1 MFRAA
6 LLIAG
11 KDLRLTL
18 GTRQR
23 GNGFLPI
30 QIVLLGLLVIFLFSL
45 APDLGAAGGSGQETA
60 LSPSLAAILFWV
72 VSLLAQTLIFQRLY
86 GLEHGNGVRL
96 ALLTAPIPPQAVWLG
111 KFLSGLALLA
121 LTQTV
126 LCPAVILLLRQ
137 SLVGPL
143 WPALSGLLLADLGLA
158 AMGAL
163 LGAFCAAPDK
173 RAGRGSLPAIL
184 SLPLLIP
191 LLLAASRLCQ
201 LGLSPAA
208 SLPAPESAPW
218 LGLLAAFDALVIGAA
233 LVLFPFVFR
242 EE

>member
-1 MFRAA
+1 MFKAA

-18 GTRQR
+18 GAGRR
-23 GNGFLPI
+23 GGGFLPA

-45 APDLGAAGGSGQETA
+45 APDLGAADGAGQTA
-60 LSPSLAAILFWV
+60 LSPALAAVLFWV

-86 GLEHGNGVRL
+86 GLEQSSGVRL
-96 ALLTAPIPPQAVWLG
+96 TLLTAPIPPQAVWLG

-121 LTQTV
+121 LVQTI
-126 LCPAVILLLRQ
+126 LGPAVILLLRQ
-137 SLVGPL
+137 SLAGPL
-143 WPALSGLLLADLGLA
+143 LPGLAGLLLTDLGLA

-173 RAGRGSLPAIL
+173 RAGRGAMPAIL

-201 LGLSPAA
+201 MGLAPDA
-208 SLPAPESAPW
+208 SLPAPEAVPW
-218 LGLLAAFDALVIGAA
+218 LGVLAAFDALVIGAA

>member
-18 GTRQR
+18 GAGRR
-23 GNGFLPI
+23 GGGFLPA

-45 APDLGAAGGSGQETA
+45 APDMGAAGSGRDA
-60 LSPSLAAILFWV
+60 VLSPALAAILFWV

-86 GLEHGNGVRL
+86 GLEYSNGIRL
-96 ALLTAPIPPQAVWLG
+96 ALLAAPIAPQAVWLG
-111 KFLSGLALLA
+111 KFLAGLALLA
-121 LTQTV
+121 LTQII
-126 LCPAVILLLRQ
+126 LGPALVLLLRQ
-137 SLVGPL
+137 SPAGELL
-143 WPALSGLLLADLGLA
+143 PALAGLLLADLGLA

-173 RAGRGSLPAIL
+173 RAGRGALPAIL

-201 LGLSPAA
+201 LGLTQTP
-208 SLPAPESAPW
+208 SLPAPEAAPW

-233 LVLFPFVFR
+233 LALFPFVFR

>member
-18 GTRQR
+18 GARRR
-23 GNGFLPI
+23 GGGFLPA

-45 APDLGAAGGSGQETA
+45 APELGAADGAGQTG
-60 LSPSLAAILFWV
+60 LSPALAAVLFWV

-86 GLEHGNGVRL
+86 GLEQSSGVRL

-121 LTQTV
+121 LVQAI
-126 LCPAVILLLRQ
+126 LGPAMILLLRQ
-137 SLVGPL
+137 SLGGPL
-143 WPALSGLLLADLGLA
+143 LPGLAGLLLADLGLA

-173 RAGRGSLPAIL
+173 RAGHGALSAIL

-201 LGLSPAA
+201 MGLAPAV
-208 SLPAPESAPW
+208 SLPAPVAAPW